1 MPSFPLHA
9 HPVTHKPE
17 SAAAAFSTEASPS
30 VTLRGKPHLPEL
42 LWTFTNLGAPLTR
55 ALFFSR
61 RLPPLT
67 PFAPPLDIVA
77 GLLRPRSSFS
87 DVSIELLDLQV
98 CSSSL

>member
-1 MPSFPLHA
+1 MLFR
-9 HPVTHKPE
+9 
-17 SAAAAFSTEASPS
+17 SAGSSPS
-30 VTLRGKPHLPEL
+30 VTLSGNPHLPEL
-42 LWTFTNLGAPLTR
+42 LWTFINLGAPLTR

-67 PFAPPLDIVA
+67 PFAPPLDNVA

-87 DVSIELLDLQV
+87 NVSIELLDLQV